1 MSAKMTDRQLRA
13 LKGPCERAV
22 GGCPGLIVRV
32 LKSGVRTFT
41 LRTREEGKRQRSH
54 VLGRYPEH
62 MSLAEAREAGWA
74 LRNKL
79 LAGEDPRK
87 PVVSDDLAELV
98 RGWLEAAQHDRAPKT
113 IETYG
118 LATSKFIAWLDSV
131 ELRRAADLTRAHL
144 AEFRTYLA
152 TAPKVVSKKGLGRG
166 GKAKAGTR
174 RSPVSV
180 NRELRTMKTV
190 LNALR
195 KQGRLPQLDSD
206 AIADNLHA
214 LRVEHNEPAYLRPNE
229 IRKLIEACRRH
240 DAETFVETRREHAGF
255 GLVGSTPR
263 YEPILPAVL
272 FLLLTGMRR
281 GEGLAVEWS
290 HVDLEAVDREG
301 AQAGEIRLSGAMT
314 KTGRSRCVYLEVSPA
329 LRRLLAEWKLRS
341 GGAGRVLGGHTVNSL
356 KSARARLL
364 KEYGAPEFDWQTLR
378 STCATYLTNA
388 EGIFKAATVFMS
400 ARQLGHSVKI
410 AEKHYLGVE
419 RSIPAGAS
427 TLEAAMRIDGL
438 LREVAGVA
446 VPGVAAGG

>member
-1 MSAKMTDRQLRA
+1 MTDRQLKA
-13 LKGPCERAV
+13 LKGPCEKAV

-41 LRTREEGKRQRSH
+41 LRTRDEAKRQRSH
-54 VLGRYPEH
+54 VLGRYPEEL
-62 MSLAEAREAGWA
+62 SLAQARETGWELRRKLSAGQ
-74 LRNKL
+74 
-79 LAGEDPRK
+79 DPRK

-98 RGWLEAAQHDRAPKT
+98 RGWLDAARHDRAPKT

-131 ELRRAADLTRAHL
+131 ELRRAVELSRSDLAG
-144 AEFRTYLA
+144 FRTYLA
-152 TAPKVVSKKGLGRG
+152 TAPKIVSKKGLGRG
-166 GKAKAGTR
+166 GKAEAGTR

-195 KQGRLPQLDSD
+195 KQGRLPQLDGD

-214 LRVEHNEPAYLRPNE
+214 LRVERNEPAFLRPNE
-229 IRKLIEACRRH
+229 IRQLIEACQRH
-240 DAETFVETRREHAGF
+240 DGETFVETRREHAGL
-255 GLVGSTPR
+255 GMVGSTTR

-272 FLLLTGMRR
+272 FFLLSGMRR
-281 GEGLAVEWS
+281 GEGLAVDWS
-290 HVDLEAVDREG
+290 HVDLDAVDRAG
-301 AQAGEIRLSGAMT
+301 ALAGEIRLSGAMT
-314 KTGRSRCVYLEVSPA
+314 KTGRNRCVYLEVSPL

-341 GGAGRVLGGHTVNSL
+341 GSVGPVLGGHTVNSL
-356 KSARARLL
+356 KSARHRLL
-364 KEYGAPEFDWQTLR
+364 KEYGAPRFDWQVLR

-400 ARQLGHSVKI
+400 ARQLGHSVQI

-427 TLEAAMRIDGL
+427 TLEAAMRIEDLVGQGAAVGL
-438 LREVAGVA
+438 PEA
-446 VPGVAAGG
+446 VGG